1 MLFKYISFQRSHFI
15 RCVKPNSKQ
24 IPNIFEEKFVFN
36 QLQSSGTIAYNEL
49 MQSGYPIK
57 LKIDEI
63 YLKIQTIMASHHAS
77 TGKIACCH
85 ILLLAFGFKP
95 KDFKIGKT
103 DISIRPGKTHL
114 LDQLHLELD
123 KPNEELAQKF
133 KGSHKAYM
141 LHVYFIALRFLGSG
155 QFTDI
160 VYYKNISISYFE
172 FSVSLSGKK
181 VAEKRSLLSPSAV
194 HQDIATDKNLET
206 EDLHKPDIEQCHTEN
221 RLVTVDSE
229 VKIEKKVRT
238 EKETKPKNAIRFD
251 KMEHWIEFDDPNE
264 ERKSFRCKH
273 CGAQATTFCTKCN
286 VHLCFVRE
294 KKIGQG
300 TRKIRNCFKA
310 FHTIEES

>member
-1 MLFKYISFQRSHFI
+1 
-15 RCVKPNSKQ
+15 
-24 IPNIFEEKFVFN
+24 
-36 QLQSSGTIAYNEL
+36 

-85 ILLLAFGFKP
+85 ILLFAFGFKP

-123 KPNEELAQKF
+123 KPNEEL
-133 KGSHKAYM
+133 
-141 LHVYFIALRFLGSG
+141 V
-155 QFTDI
+155 TDI